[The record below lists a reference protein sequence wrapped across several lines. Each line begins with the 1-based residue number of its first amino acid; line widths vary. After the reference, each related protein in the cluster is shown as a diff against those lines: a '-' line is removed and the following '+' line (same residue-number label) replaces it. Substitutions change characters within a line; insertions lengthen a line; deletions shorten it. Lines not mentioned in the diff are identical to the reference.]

1 MEPTFITIVAMT
13 AIISSFITFFLLYLI
28 ALRSTRN
35 QTQFTRRLGMSYVP
49 VSRARHE

>member
-1 MEPTFITIVAMT
+1 MIAIT

-35 QTQFTRRLGMSYVP
+35 QTQFTKRLAMLYVP
-49 VSRARHE
+49 IERARHE